1 MAHLFLQAFESV
13 ETATVL
19 HRNISRKREI
29 EMIRNEASVTVTGWL
44 NDVKDFDWGR
54 ALKVSVDVRKKNHQE
69 EWETVDKTIYDV
81 TTDDKS
87 GMFDGVKQVTVT
99 GRITGTNVFQKRDGT
114 SGFSIKVRGESIVV
128 AQDHKVGEAAM
139 NNVWPTVNPN
149 KPISES
155 APF

>member
-1 MAHLFLQAFESV
+1 
-13 ETATVL
+13 
-19 HRNISRKREI
+19 
-29 EMIRNEASVTVTGWL
+29 MIRNEASVTVTGWL